1 MNPNLR
7 TGALIL
13 ASAFAPVVA
22 GGAGQTAPT
31 FAKSAF
37 CQKYQCKL
45 LSTETVAPGL
55 TEQRYF
61 LNAVVSNDPRTVVS
75 TFMRGGQVVGA
86 QYVTGTQDAFFAW
99 NLGKPEPEMFAELV
113 KTVTGKRPTPQFSKA
128 SKTNAAAFTAPR
140 SPPKFPAR
148 PAGLAASSRRSSARL
163 TAVGRPVCPCVFT
176 AELTFS

>member
-75 TFMRGGQVVGA
+75 TFMRGGQVGGA

-113 KTVTGKRPTPQFSKA
+113 KTVTGKRPTPQF
-128 SKTNAAAFTAPR
+128 FE
-140 SPPKFPAR
+140 
-148 PAGLAASSRRSSARL
+148 GIEDQCSRVYGTEKSAQIPGTTSRLSCVVSQEFSSAHGSGAARL
-163 TAVGRPVCPCVFT
+163 SLRVHR
-176 AELTFS
+176 